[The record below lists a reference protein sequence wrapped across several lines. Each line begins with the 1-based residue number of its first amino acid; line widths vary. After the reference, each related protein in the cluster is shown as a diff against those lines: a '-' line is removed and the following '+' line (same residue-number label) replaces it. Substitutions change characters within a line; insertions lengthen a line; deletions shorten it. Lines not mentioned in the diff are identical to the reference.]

1 MWRELHHSFCE
12 DNFTVI
18 VSSATDIAETPVL
31 LGHIQHEFAAKC
43 VRLQLLESRETILET
58 CATVN
63 NRMWAPLSPNH
74 ITGPV
79 TRETATDDVLVGDL
93 S

>member
-1 MWRELHHSFCE
+1 M
-12 DNFTVI
+12 
-18 VSSATDIAETPVL
+18 
-31 LGHIQHEFAAKC
+31 EFAANR
-43 VRLQLLESRETILET
+43 VRLLVLESRETVLQT

-63 NRMWAPLSPNH
+63 TRMWAPLSPNH
-74 ITGPV
+74 ISGPD